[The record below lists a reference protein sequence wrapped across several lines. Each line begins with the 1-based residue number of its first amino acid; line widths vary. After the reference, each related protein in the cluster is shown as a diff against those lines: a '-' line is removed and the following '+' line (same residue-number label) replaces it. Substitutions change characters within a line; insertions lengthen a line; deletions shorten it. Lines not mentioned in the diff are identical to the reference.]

1 MLEILNDLH
10 ILDPNQRL
18 NLNLK
23 PNENMKRL
31 ISVINSYE
39 LRLFERINNT
49 HEGKRKASVTHLL
62 KKELMFTEMKH

>member
-49 HEGKRKASVTHLL
+49 HEGKRKA
-62 KKELMFTEMKH
+62 